1 VAVIFVPRSNEYAF
15 REQAVVERRVTP
27 VPVPGSQNSSS
38 DVAKARGRISAGVA
52 KLVVCRSLMRAQ
64 HTAGCKLA
72 RMLK

>member
-1 VAVIFVPRSNEYAF
+1 MFVPRRIEYVL

-27 VPVPGSQNSSS
+27 LRSPWASNSSS

-52 KLVVCRSLMRAQ
+52 KPLVGRLLMRAQ
-64 HTAGCKLA
+64 YATEYKFA